1 MFFLAIKMDINH
13 EKNNKVKM
21 NNLKATRELGEI
33 TKEEFK
39 IKSKGNFYHV
49 TKSPHVSHV

>member
-1 MFFLAIKMDINH
+1 MDINH